1 MEVAEYVSNA
11 GAGNSLDGAAALP
24 DAEGH
29 LQVLTTPTV
38 HLFVV
43 AAHFPEVATIYGKQ
57 SAGHGGTVCWT
68 DLPLLLALASLA
80 LLLPLRQ
87 IDPVKV
93 AIPLES
99 ADLEGF
105 VAICA
110 VLEVVGIDDI
120 DNGHQHASPR
130 LLDAL
135 QEWLAPANVTLAMG
149 VQEDEHIPR
158 GDSRS
163 GQSGTNQTQSAKRQA
178 KTFFMLCEGQ
188 NKTNLLG
195 HSKTFDRL
203 PSTINTN
210 LHGIHRVKS
219 SESLQSSRADEC
231 NARRNRVWELQKVK
245 PNTHNRNLTNWFSLH
260 FVFRFLV
267 FGFLS
272 VCRFWPKRRCSMRV

>member
-57 SAGHGGTVCWT
+57 SAGHGGTVCWA

-110 VLEVVGIDDI
+110 VLKVVGIDDI

-149 VQEDEHIPR
+149 VQEDEHIPV
-158 GDSRS
+158 
-163 GQSGTNQTQSAKRQA
+163 A
-178 KTFFMLCEGQ
+178 
-188 NKTNLLG
+188 
-195 HSKTFDRL
+195 
-203 PSTINTN
+203 I
-210 LHGIHRVKS
+210 
-219 SESLQSSRADEC
+219 RAPA
-231 NARRNRVWELQKVK
+231 NRARIK
-245 PNTHNRNLTNWFSLH
+245 PNLQRDRRKLSLCYVKGKTKQIYWVIRKPSIVCQARLTPTYMASTA
-260 FVFRFLV
+260 
-267 FGFLS
+267 
-272 VCRFWPKRRCSMRV
+272 